1 MRAIVHHR
9 YGPPEVMRLEDVAK
23 PVPADDEVL
32 VRVRAT
38 TVSRTDCAFR
48 AGTPFVGRFV
58 TGLRRPKWPILG
70 GELAG
75 EVEAAGADVTEFQP
89 GDRVFGLNPWRF
101 GAHAEYICVP
111 ESAPLAHMPDALP
124 FEEAGAV
131 CDGAVL
137 ALLGLRPARVRAG
150 TRILVYG
157 ASGSIGTAA
166 VQLSRH
172 FDADVTAVCGPESL
186 DLVRDLGADHTIDRF
201 AEDFVHNGKTYDVIF
216 DAVGKHSYR
225 RCRGSLGDDGVYV
238 ATDNLSNAI
247 LALTTKRVIFPVPPQ
262 YRKDDIRFLRELIE
276 AGRYRAVIDRRYPL
290 EDVVKATRYVETEQ
304 KIGNVVLAVA

>member
-9 YGPPEVMRLEDVAK
+9 YGPPEVLRLDDVAK

-48 AGTPFVGRFV
+48 AGKPFVGRFV
-58 TGLRRPKWPILG
+58 TGLRRPKWPVLG

-75 EVEAAGADVTEFQP
+75 EVEAAGSEVTEFQP

-101 GAHAEYICVP
+101 GAHADYVCVP

-131 CDGAVL
+131 CDGVVL

-157 ASGSIGTAA
+157 ASGSIGTAV

-172 FDADVTAVCGPESL
+172 FDAEITAVCGPESL
-186 DLVRDLGADHTIDRF
+186 DLVRELGADHAIDRF
-201 AEDFVHNGKTYDVIF
+201 AEDFTRNGNTYDVIF

-225 RCRGSLGDDGVYV
+225 RCRDSLGKDGVYV
-238 ATDNLSNAI
+238 ASDHLSNVI
-247 LALTTKRVIFPVPPQ
+247 LALTTKRVIFPVPPE

-276 AGRYRAVIDRRYPL
+276 AGKYRAVVDRRYPL
-290 EDVVKATRYVETEQ
+290 EDVVEATRYVETEQ
-304 KIGNVVLAVA
+304 KTGNVVLNVA